1 MPPSSPASPRS
12 RRRALLAVLLAG
24 SVLLSGCAALRPPAG
39 PAADTPG
46 SGTPASGSPTGAERK
61 GSAAV
66 AELKEVP
73 GVLDAVVT
81 SGPNGLPSQIELTTG
96 LNLEAGYSGDL
107 AALLDYTLAQA
118 WSVTVEEPTTVVS
131 VGFLGGDTAIDLA
144 PVAAELGWT
153 GQAGPGLDLSVDDLA
168 ERYGPW
174 PGPVPE
180 KPAAL
185 G

>member
-1 MPPSSPASPRS
+1 MPHPTRRIRRPA
-12 RRRALLAVLLAG
+12 ALLLLGLAG
-24 SVLLSGCAALRPPAG
+24 SVLLSGCLGFG
-39 PAADTPG
+39 PSTDTPTSDDAG
-46 SGTPASGSPTGAERK
+46 GGAERT

-66 AELKEVP
+66 ADLKQVP
-73 GVLDAVVT
+73 GVLDAIVT
-81 SGPNGLPSQIELTTG
+81 SGPNGLPSQIELTVG
-96 LNLEAGYSGDL
+96 LNLEAGYDGDL

-131 VGFLGGDTAIDLA
+131 VGFLDGDTALDLA
-144 PVAAELGWT
+144 PVAAELGWAD
-153 GQAGPGLDLSVDDLA
+153 QAGPKLELPVDDLA
-168 ERYGPW
+168 ERFGPW